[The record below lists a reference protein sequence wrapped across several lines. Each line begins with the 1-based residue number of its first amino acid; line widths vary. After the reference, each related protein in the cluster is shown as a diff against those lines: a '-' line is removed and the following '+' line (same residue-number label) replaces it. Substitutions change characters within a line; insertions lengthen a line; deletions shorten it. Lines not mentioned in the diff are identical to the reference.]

1 MHKLL
6 VANRGEIALR
16 IIRTANSQGIK
27 TVAIYTSSDALS
39 PHVALADEALFL
51 APPTDGGPES
61 QAYLAGPSIIAL
73 CKRNQVTMLHPGY
86 GFLSENAVFAQAVL
100 DAGIIWLGPTPS
112 VIKTMG
118 LKHLAREV
126 AVEAGVV
133 CVPGSAGLVT
143 DERGGGGMGMV
154 ICNDEN
160 ALTNAFSKVTKRAEA
175 LFNFSGVFLER
186 YFPSAR
192 HIEIQI
198 FGNGMGDIVCMGER
212 ECSIQRRH
220 QKIIEETPSPFLAT
234 RPQLRAAMCEA
245 ATRLAASVKYG
256 SAGTVEFLVD
266 NDTGDF
272 FFLEMNTRIQV
283 EHPVTEAVYP
293 QLDLVGMMIQQG
305 ITGIAKDSL
314 EMRQSTYD
322 SLLVKGGATGICHAI
337 EARIYAENPAA
348 EFRPCPGVLQHVNLP
363 TNEQHEWL
371 RVDTWV
377 STGTEITPFFD
388 PLLAKVVVSGE
399 SRSHAISRL
408 QAILQESR
416 IQGPTNNI
424 EYLSAILADKTF
436 QRGQA
441 TTTFLNTFNYT
452 PCAMTVISAA
462 VDLTVQD
469 FPGREIRQGIPRSG
483 PMDSLAFRAANGL
496 VDNVPETEGL
506 EMIILPG
513 TQATFQF
520 HVSAVVAVTGKEV
533 SVTIAGQEF
542 HMWCSFIVPG
552 GAKLSLSAKFEDP
565 GGLRT
570 YLAIRGGFPLIPRFL
585 GSKSTSMGFG
595 GYQGRPLTR
604 GDELGLSKTCGPRQT
619 DADRAVPTRLIPAY
633 PSHFVIYVL
642 AGPHD
647 DEQSGGISWSRPNGG
662 AGGSH
667 PSNIL
672 DNGYAL
678 GSVNVNGNTPV
689 ILTNEGPDMGG
700 YVCLCTVASAELWKL
715 GQLSAGCTL
724 EFRRT
729 SWAHAVE
736 LQFRNERW
744 LDRMRIQYEGDIAD
758 LQPQFEDQPQ
768 DPKLFVSVTLPFVL
782 RQAGVSGILVE
793 FGGMTLDFT
802 LRARVHAFETI
813 LKERKVHGLQAFC
826 PCIRSTMCHFDFSV
840 ISQSDIISAILDAI
854 NAIPTSVEEMVFP
867 GRRVIFP
874 IVLDDQWSREA
885 LARYMSSTRDKA
897 VYLPSNID
905 YLAKNNGFETSE
917 EVLAALVASD
927 WLCFGVGF
935 YLACPFL
942 VPIDPRCRLV
952 AQKMNPSRTY
962 TPRGAVGIAGVV
974 AAIYPIVSPGGY
986 MLYGRTLPAWQQWGK
1001 GSNFA
1006 PDRPWLLQPFDQVRF
1021 EPVSEERYLQ
1031 LENEFNA
1038 GRYQF
1043 RIEDT
1048 TFSMVEY
1055 SAFCVSVAEETAV
1068 FQAKQKH
1075 GVQQQ
1080 ERLEERLLEEWE
1092 RTKSTV
1098 VESASNE
1105 EVEGSTE
1112 ITSPLFGSVWKIC
1125 CQPRDIITSAD
1136 TIVVILEAMK
1146 TEIPIKAGESN
1157 VGKTVKGLNKGIRE
1171 GASVGPGDPLIV
1183 SWNLSTQG
1191 KPGMENRNIYLSP
1204 LFDNTSFIDAFAQS
1218 FTSFAISLDPNAEVD
1233 PTTITSDWRSWDHAK
1248 TEMVFNL
1255 TEFNTSAVDPQHTS
1269 STLVKR
1275 SRF

>member
-16 IIRTANSQGIK
+16 IIRTAKSQGVK

-39 PHVALADEALFL
+39 PHVALADEAHFL
-51 APPTDGGPES
+51 GSPGISEGVSES

-73 CKRNQVTMLHPGY
+73 CKEHQVTMLHPGY

-126 AVEAGVV
+126 AMEAGVE
-133 CVPGSAGLVT
+133 CVPGSTGLVT
-143 DERGGGGMGMV
+143 DGAAAREIAARIGFPVMLKASAGGGGMGMV
-154 ICNDEN
+154 ICYDED
-160 ALTNAFSKVTKRAEA
+160 ALADAFSKVQERAEA
-175 LFNFSGVFLER
+175 LFHFSGVFLER

-198 FGNGMGDIVCMGER
+198 FGNGMGDVVSMGER

-220 QKIIEETPSPFLAT
+220 QKIIEETPSLFLIT
-234 RPQLRAAMCEA
+234 RPQLRTAMCQA
-245 ATRLAASVKYG
+245 ATRLATFVKYS

-266 NDTGDF
+266 NDTCDF

-293 QLDLVGMMIQQG
+293 GLDLVGMMIQQG
-305 ITGIAKDSL
+305 IAASGLAKDSP
-314 EMRQSTYD
+314 EMQQSMYD

-363 TNEQHEWL
+363 TTEHEWL
-371 RVDTWV
+371 RVDTWI

-399 SRSHAISRL
+399 NRSHAISRM
-408 QAILQESR
+408 QAILQEAQ

-424 EYLSAILADKTF
+424 EYLRAILADETF
-436 QRGQA
+436 QRGHA
-441 TTTFLNTFNYT
+441 TTTFLNTFNYI
-452 PCAMTVISAA
+452 PRAMAVLSAA

-483 PMDSLAFRAANGL
+483 PMDCVAFRAANGL
-496 VDNVPETEGL
+496 VDNAPETEGL
-506 EMIILPG
+506 EMIILTG

-533 SVTIAGQEF
+533 NVTINGQEF
-542 HMWCSFIVPG
+542 HMWCSFTVPA

-570 YLAIRGGFPLIPRFL
+570 YLAIRGGFPLIPRYL

-595 GYQGRPLTR
+595 GYQGRPLIQ
-604 GDELGLSKTCGPRQT
+604 GDELGLGKDCGPRQT
-619 DADRAVPTRLIPAY
+619 DVDRAVPTQLIPAY
-633 PSHFVIYVL
+633 PPHFVIHVL

-647 DEQSGGISWSRPNGG
+647 DDQYVTEAGISAFYATRWRVSPSSNRLGIRLEGPGGISWARPNGG

-678 GSVNVNGNTPV
+678 GSVNVNGDTPV

-700 YVCLCTVASAELWKL
+700 YLCLCTVASAELWKL
-715 GQLSAGCTL
+715 GQLSAGYTL
-724 EFRRT
+724 EFRRI
-729 SWAHAVE
+729 SWAHTTK
-736 LQFRNERW
+736 LQTRNERW
-744 LDRMRIQYEGDIAD
+744 LERMRIQCEGDVAD
-758 LQPQFEDQPQ
+758 LQPEFEDQPQ
-768 DPKLFVSVTLPFVL
+768 DPKLFVSVTPPFVL
-782 RQAGVSGILVE
+782 RQAGDSGILVE
-793 FGGMTLDFT
+793 FGGMSLDFT

-813 LKERKVHGLQAFC
+813 LKERNVHGLQAFC
-826 PCIRSTMCHFDFSV
+826 PCVRSTMCHFDSSV

-854 NAIPTSVEEMVFP
+854 KNIPASVEEMVFP

-874 IVLDDQWSREA
+874 IVLDDQWSRDA

-905 YLAKNNGFETSE
+905 YLAKNNGFNTSE

-1001 GSNFA
+1001 GRNFA

-1021 EPVSEERYLQ
+1021 EAVSEEHYLQ

-1038 GRYQF
+1038 GRYEF

-1055 SAFCVSVAEETAV
+1055 SAFCASVAEEIAV
-1068 FQAKQKH
+1068 FEAKQKR
-1075 GVQQQ
+1075 GVEQQ
-1080 ERLEERLLEEWE
+1080 ERLEKHLLEEWE
-1092 RTKSTV
+1092 RNKVTA

-1105 EVEGSTE
+1105 DVEGSTK
-1112 ITSPLFGSVWKIC
+1112 ITSPLFGNVWKIC
-1125 CQPRDIITSAD
+1125 CQPGDIITSAD
-1136 TIVVILEAMK
+1136 TITIILEAMK

-1171 GASVGPGDPLIV
+1171 GSSVSPGDPLIV
-1183 SWNLSTQG
+1183 
-1191 KPGMENRNIYLSP
+1191 
-1204 LFDNTSFIDAFAQS
+1204 
-1218 FTSFAISLDPNAEVD
+1218 
-1233 PTTITSDWRSWDHAK
+1233 
-1248 TEMVFNL
+1248 
-1255 TEFNTSAVDPQHTS
+1255 
-1269 STLVKR
+1269 LV
-1275 SRF
+1275 